1 ACRLTGSGGY
11 ATCTCVPKIG
21 DPYSLTVG
29 RHLGMATVGRHL
41 GMPSAVP
48 RFGSQRVQKGLPG
61 GSRSRHVLRIRCG
74 QNTPTPALLRSPIVA
89 NTLLRGQT
97 LRGQIPPNQ
106 KTSSRPRPE
115 VAQPEA

>member
-1 ACRLTGSGGY
+1 WRTPFPGRGARPISVVGSIAGPARPNSARGGRKACRLTGSGGY

-61 GSRSRHVLRIRCG
+61 GSRSRHVL
-74 QNTPTPALLRSPIVA
+74 
-89 NTLLRGQT
+89 
-97 LRGQIPPNQ
+97 
-106 KTSSRPRPE
+106 
-115 VAQPEA
+115 